1 MIWFNWWLIKIFKQF
16 IDKKT
21 LMKKTVQ
28 PTLGAQMAPFF
39 MRGCLRTSFAKGL
52 CSMSLT
58 SSSCTKSASVG
69 QSVRSSAGGGLRGI
83 WNRARMGCS
92 SDRGGSPWASSMA
105 VMPSDQ
111 TSQRAS
117 YQESSCCSQAM
128 TCRKQIEIINNLWNI
143 TQYNEKHTRT
153 QYWHT
158 VLSIN
163 RPGWLCYIQ

>member
-1 MIWFNWWLIKIFKQF
+1 MKLF
-16 IDKKT
+16 IQQNPLMNKT
-21 LMKKTVQ
+21 AQ
-28 PTLGAQMAPFF
+28 PTLGPQIAPFF

-52 CSMSLT
+52 CSMSFT

-83 WNRARMGCS
+83 WNKARMGCS
-92 SDRGGSPWASSMA
+92 SDRGGSPCASSMA

-128 TCRKQIEIINNLWNI
+128 TCRTKILII
-143 TQYNEKHTRT
+143 H
-153 QYWHT
+153 
-158 VLSIN
+158 S
-163 RPGWLCYIQ
+163 